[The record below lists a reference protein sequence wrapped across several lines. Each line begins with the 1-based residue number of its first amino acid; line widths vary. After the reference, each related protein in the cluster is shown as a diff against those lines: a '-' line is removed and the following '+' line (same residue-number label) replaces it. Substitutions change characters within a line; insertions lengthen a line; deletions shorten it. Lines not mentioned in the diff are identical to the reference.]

1 MKSKRGRREPRFPKR
16 ADCDIFGCVS
26 GADNVKKFRET
37 AIRAARA
44 AGRVLLRSFSKGIR
58 VDYKGEVDLVTEAD
72 RAAEAVI
79 IETLRKQ
86 FPGHRFLAEEGG
98 EQTTSRSSDSDP
110 KWIIDPLDGTTN
122 YAHAFPIFSVSIGLE
137 VAGEIILGLVYDPLR
152 KEIFLAEKGRG
163 ATLNGAPIR
172 VSEIEKINASLLV
185 TGFAYD
191 VRDDLRNNLDHFTQ
205 FSLRAQGVRR
215 TGSAALDLCYVAC
228 GRFDGFWEMKLSP
241 WDTAAGS
248 LVAREA
254 GATVTDFSNRPFS
267 VYAKEIL
274 ASNGRIHRE
283 MVEILALPRRTE
295 RS

>member
-1 MKSKRGRREPRFPKR
+1 MGTSTDRRE
-16 ADCDIFGCVS
+16 
-26 GADNVKKFRET
+26 FRE
-37 AIRAARA
+37 AAVRAARA
-44 AGRVLLRSFSKGIR
+44 AGRVLLRSLSKGIR
-58 VDYKGEVDLVTEAD
+58 IDFKGEVNLVTEAD
-72 RAAEAVI
+72 RAAEAI
-79 IETLRKQ
+79 IIKHLRKR
-86 FPGHRFLAEEGG
+86 FPSHRILAEEGG
-98 EQTTSRSSDSDP
+98 DQSTIESRGSDH

-122 YAHAFPIFSVSIGLE
+122 YAHSFPVFSVSIGLE
-137 VAGEIILGLVYDPLR
+137 IRGEIVLGIVYDPIR

-241 WDTAAGS
+241 WDTAAGG
-248 LVAREA
+248 LVATEA
-254 GATVTDFSNRPFS
+254 GATVTDFRNGPFS
-267 VYAKEIL
+267 IYAKEIL

-283 MVEILALPRRTE
+283 MVEILALPRSTE